1 MTYFISARIR
11 NLAFANIHSGPF
23 FLFLTLCLVMLVGL
37 VLKLNGCFVVLV
49 YCLKSNATTW
59 ALSFVYKDWQG
70 ARL

>member
-1 MTYFISARIR
+1 
-11 NLAFANIHSGPF
+11 
-23 FLFLTLCLVMLVGL
+23 MLVGL